1 MKKVLGPFGKGIWL
15 MWLIGFLIHQSIL
28 RSIPGFE
35 SRGGNP
41 NADYPVHFI
50 GGGLAGMT
58 AATATYPLD
67 LVRTRLAAQRND
79 VYYQGIRHAFHTI
92 CRDEGFLG
100 LYKGLGATLLGVAP
114 SLAISFSVYESLR
127 SS

>member
-1 MKKVLGPFGKGIWL
+1 
-15 MWLIGFLIHQSIL
+15 
-28 RSIPGFE
+28 
-35 SRGGNP
+35 
-41 NADYPVHFI
+41 
-50 GGGLAGMT
+50 MT

-100 LYKGLGATLLGVAP
+100 LYKRLGATLLGVAP
-114 SLAISFSVYESLR
+114 S
-127 SS
+127 